1 MFVQIY
7 IFLIKRVILQEL
19 LGELVEAIRKVENY
33 LRMRWIPFW
42 WTKVYLF
49 RTFSIMI

>member
-19 LGELVEAIRKVENY
+19 LGELVEGIRKAENY
-33 LRMRWIPFW
+33 LKMRWIPLW
-42 WTKVYLF
+42 W
-49 RTFSIMI
+49 